1 MYRKLLFYLPHS
13 KINIRHVL
21 MSSTQVPQTICL
33 AAKGPTTIAAR
44 WRWCSRRCIIVN
56 FQPNASPDRFGVKRE
71 IIQLSKSY
79 RCL

>member
-21 MSSTQVPQTICL
+21 MISTQVLQTICL
-33 AAKGPTTIAAR
+33 AAKGPATIAAR
-44 WRWCSRRCIIVN
+44 WRWCTRRCIIAN
-56 FQPNASPDRFGVKRE
+56 FRPNASSHCFGVKRE